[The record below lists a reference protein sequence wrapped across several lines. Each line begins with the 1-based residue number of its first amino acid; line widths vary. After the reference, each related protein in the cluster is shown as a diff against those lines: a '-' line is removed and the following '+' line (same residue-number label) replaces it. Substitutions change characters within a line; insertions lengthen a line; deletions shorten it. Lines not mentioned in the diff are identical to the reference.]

1 MQTKRSVI
9 RNTALSYAG
18 QAYTLL
24 VGILIMP
31 FYLGHMG
38 AEAYGLIGFFSVLQ
52 AWLQLLDA
60 GLSPSLVRA
69 VAHQQAAETQEYL
82 SGRLLR
88 SFEIIFL
95 PLASLCCVAMHAGS
109 EWIAVHWLNAKE
121 LSTETLVECIGLMGI
136 VIALRL
142 YSTLYKSGI
151 QGLEQHAWLNI
162 ANVIIATLRYFGGLF
177 LVSTIS
183 SDPVLFFEFQVLVGL
198 VEALI
203 FAARAYQQ
211 MPTPTWL
218 TGFNWQLVKPII
230 PFAASMSGTAVLW
243 IVLTQIDK
251 VLLSELLPLNE
262 YGYFS
267 LVALITTG
275 IMMLSNPLAQTLL
288 PRLTVLM
295 AEGRRDDMHALFLAA
310 NRFVCTFL
318 FPLAALIALHAH
330 EMVYAWSGDRPAA
343 ALSPDQDVARLA
355 ARLPFTQARRVQGAA
370 RGRPQGG
377 AGADQADGKAGR
389 PRRRLRAVPGRPRVH
404 RFRGPAG
411 GHHRFPPPPRRD
423 GCHAAARTCAAARA
437 PRRGTPGR
445 RAGGHRGPHQR
456 RRDLPIRR
464 GPRRRRRPRLPAL
477 RGPAVPPQRPGQHG
491 NGVPGAV
498 GAAGELA
505 GGPAGAPGPGL
516 HRSGHGAHRRRRGPR

>member
-24 VGILIMP
+24 IGILIMP

-38 AEAYGLIGFFSVLQ
+38 AEAYGLIGFFSVVQ

-69 VAHQQAAETQEYL
+69 VAHQQGSDRLDRY

-95 PLASLCCVAMHAGS
+95 PLAALCCIAMYVGS
-109 EWIAVHWLNAKE
+109 QWIAVHWLNAKE
-121 LSTETLVECIGLMGI
+121 LSTQTLVECIGLMGI

-162 ANVIIATLRYFGGLF
+162 ANVLIATLRYFGGLV
-177 LVSTIS
+177 LVSSIS
-183 SDPVLFFEFQVLVGL
+183 NDPETFFQFQVLVGV
-198 VEALI
+198 VETGL

-211 MPTPTWL
+211 MPTPSWL
-218 TGFNWQLVKPII
+218 TGFDWHLVKPII
-230 PFAASMSGTAVLW
+230 PFAVSMSGTAVLW

-295 AEGRRDDMHALFLAA
+295 AEGRRDEMHTLFLAA
-310 NRFVCTFL
+310 NRFVCTFM
-318 FPLAALIALHAH
+318 FPLAALIALHPH
-330 EMVYAWSGDRPAA
+330 DMVFAWSGDESAA
-343 ALSPDQDVARLA
+343 AWSRSILPWYSLGSAIMAVSAFQFYLQYAYGQMRLHVWYSVVSA
-355 ARLPFTQARRVQGAA
+355 LITVPVMFLAIRESGALGAA
-370 RGRPQGG
+370 L
-377 AGADQADGKAGR
+377 AWFV
-389 PRRRLRAVPGRPRVH
+389 LRAVSFAIWPMIV
-404 RFRGPAG
+404 
-411 GHHRFPPPPRRD
+411 
-423 GCHAAARTCAAARA
+423 
-437 PRRGTPGR
+437 
-445 RAGGHRGPHQR
+445 HQR
-456 RRDLPIRR
+456 LAPGIHGQWLRDI
-464 GPRRRRRPRLPAL
+464 L
-477 RGPAVPPQRPGQHG
+477 RICVMT
-491 NGVPGAV
+491 AV
-498 GAAGELA
+498 GLAISEPVMRLIANENRFNLFMGLAVSGLITLMVVAASYKPLVTKISVLFSKA
-505 GGPAGAPGPGL
+505 
-516 HRSGHGAHRRRRGPR
+516 ST

>member
-1 MQTKRSVI
+1 MQTQRSVI

-69 VAHQQAAETQEYL
+69 VAHQQAAETMDRH

-95 PLASLCCVAMHAGS
+95 PLTGACCAAMYLGS
-109 EWIAVHWLNAKE
+109 QWIAVHWLNPKE
-121 LSTETLVECIGLMGI
+121 LSTQTVIECIGLMGI

-177 LVSTIS
+177 LVSKIS
-183 SDPVLFFEFQVLVGL
+183 SDPVIFFQFQVLVGL
-198 VEALI
+198 IETLI
-203 FAARAYQQ
+203 FAARAYRE
-211 MPTPTWL
+211 MPTPGWL
-218 TGFNWQLVKPII
+218 TGFDWQLVKPII

-251 VLLSELLPLNE
+251 MLLSELLPLDE

-318 FPLAALIALHAH
+318 FPLAALIALHAYD
-330 EMVYAWSGDRPAA
+330 MVYAWSGDRPAA
-343 ALSPDQDVARLA
+343 EWSRPILPWYSLGSAIMAVSAFQFYLQYAYGQMRLHVWYSVISALVTVPVMYLA
-355 ARLPFTQARRVQGAA
+355 I
-370 RGRPQGG
+370 
-377 AGADQADGKAGR
+377 
-389 PRRRLRAVPGRPRVH
+389 
-404 RFRGPAG
+404 RFY
-411 GHHRFPPPPRRD
+411 
-423 GCHAAARTCAAARA
+423 
-437 PRRGTPGR
+437 
-445 RAGGHRGPHQR
+445 
-456 RRDLPIRR
+456 
-464 GPRRRRRPRLPAL
+464 
-477 RGPAVPPQRPGQHG
+477 
-491 NGVPGAV
+491 
-498 GAAGELA
+498 GAAGAAVAWCLLRSVSFA
-505 GGPAGAPGPGL
+505 IWPMVVHQRLAPGIHGVWLRDVIRICVMTAAGL
-516 HRSGHGAHRRRRGPR
+516 AISEPVLRLIANENRFNTFLGLAVSGLITLMVVAVSDKPLVTKISVLFSKPST

>member
-38 AEAYGLIGFFSVLQ
+38 AEAYGLIGFFSVVQ

-69 VAHQQAAETQEYL
+69 VAHQQGTEVKDYH

-88 SFEIIFL
+88 SFEIIFV
-95 PLASLCCVAMHAGS
+95 PLAGLCCLAMTVAGD
-109 EWIAVHWLNAKE
+109 WIAVHWLNARE
-121 LSTETLVECIGLMGI
+121 LSTQTLVECIALMGFI
-136 VIALRL
+136 IALRL

-151 QGLEQHAWLNI
+151 QGLEHHAWLNI

-183 SDPVLFFEFQVLVGL
+183 SDPVVFFKFQVLVGL
-198 VEALI
+198 VETLI
-203 FAARAYQQ
+203 FAAHAYRQ
-211 MPTPTWL
+211 MPTPSWL
-218 TGFNWQLVKPII
+218 TGFDWQLVKPII

-251 VLLSELLPLNE
+251 VLLSEMLPLNE

-295 AEGRRDDMHALFLAA
+295 AEGRRDDMHRLFLAA

-330 EMVYAWSGDRPAA
+330 EMVYAWSGDEAA
-343 ALSPDQDVARLA
+343 AQWSRAILPWYSLGSAIMAVSAFQFYLQYAYGQMRLHVWYSVVSA
-355 ARLPFTQARRVQGAA
+355 LIT
-370 RGRPQGG
+370 
-377 AGADQADGKAGR
+377 
-389 PRRRLRAVPGRPRVH
+389 VPTMVLAIH
-404 RFRGPAG
+404 Y
-411 GHHRFPPPPRRD
+411 H
-423 GCHAAARTCAAARA
+423 
-437 PRRGTPGR
+437 
-445 RAGGHRGPHQR
+445 
-456 RRDLPIRR
+456 
-464 GPRRRRRPRLPAL
+464 
-477 RGPAVPPQRPGQHG
+477 
-491 NGVPGAV
+491 
-498 GAAGELA
+498 GAAGAAIAWFVLRVVSFA
-505 GGPAGAPGPGL
+505 VWPAIVHQRLAPGI
-516 HRSGHGAHRRRRGPR
+516 HGAWLRDIIRISVMTGVGLALGEPVLRMIADDSRFNTFLGLAVSGLITLMVVAASYKPLVTKLSVLFSKPSI